1 MKPLA
6 VVPVYLARPEDVQTL
21 LTCVRSLRATAG
33 GSLDILLVDD
43 CSPRPDLVALV
54 EGEQGDLEFGLH
66 RKEVNSGFAKTV
78 NVGLRRCLAE
88 GRDAVLVNQDIALHD
103 DRWLDHMLEQVGGD
117 GQGLASV
124 VGGLLLYPGG
134 TIQHAGVCRGISQP
148 LSHIY
153 RHAPGDLPEAR
164 TPRACPVT
172 AALQFVRH
180 ECLQAIGVYD
190 EDFPMGYEDVDYC
203 LRTMLSGRACVYQ
216 PKIVADHVERSVRP
230 QHPSH
235 AAWRDRG
242 LTVLGAKHSPETL
255 AAFVPRDL
263 GFEYWGVV
271 HRLRKAERASERA
284 ERRMAR
290 QAEAAAARR
299 ERLVERATSAKRDR
313 DEARARLRE
322 MESSRLWRF
331 RALALRAG
339 ARAATWLSRAL
350 HLPVRG

>member
-1 MKPLA
+1 VKPLA
-6 VVPVYLARPEDVQTL
+6 VVPVYLARPEDVQRL
-21 LTCVRSLRATAG
+21 LTCVGSLRATAG

-54 EGEQGDLEFGLH
+54 EGEQGDLEFELH

-88 GRDAVLVNQDIALHD
+88 GRDAVLVNQDIALRD
-103 DRWLDHMLEQVGGD
+103 DRWLRCMLEQLGGD
-117 GQGLASV
+117 GRGLASV
-124 VGGLLLYPGG
+124 VGGLLLFPGG
-134 TIQHAGVCRGISQP
+134 RIQHAGVCRGINQP

-153 RHAPGDLPEAR
+153 RYAPGDLPEAR

-172 AALQFVRH
+172 AALQFIRH

-216 PKIVADHVERSVRP
+216 PKIVAYHVERSVRP

-235 AAWRDRG
+235 VAWRDRG
-242 LTVLGAKHSPETL
+242 LTVLNAKHSPETL

-263 GFEYWGVV
+263 GFDYWDAV
-271 HRLRKAERASERA
+271 HRLHKVERASERA
-284 ERRMAR
+284 ERRMGR
-290 QAEAAAARR
+290 AEAAIAQR
-299 ERLVERATSAKRDR
+299 ERLQQKVTSAKRDR
-313 DEARARLRE
+313 DEARARLSKIERT
-322 MESSRLWRF
+322 RLWRW
-331 RALALRAG
+331 RTLALRVG
-339 ARAATWLSRAL
+339 ARAGLWLSRAL
-350 HLPVRG
+350 RASVRG